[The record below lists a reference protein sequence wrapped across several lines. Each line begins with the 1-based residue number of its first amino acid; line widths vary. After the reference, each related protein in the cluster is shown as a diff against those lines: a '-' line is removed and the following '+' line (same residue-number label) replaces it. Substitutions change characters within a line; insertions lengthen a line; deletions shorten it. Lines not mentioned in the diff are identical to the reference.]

1 MQLHTTTTGDGERHV
16 GLVHGLGGDGETWRP
31 LVDRML
37 ETGRYT
43 VTTVDLRGHGHSGR
57 ASSYS
62 LDEFATDLV
71 EALPTGLDSVVGHSL
86 GGAVLVRAVARL
98 RPPRAIYLDPG
109 FHLALPTSGLAGRL
123 FWAVPPLTLTVA
135 GLAQARTTKAV
146 RASYDAA
153 TVALLDD
160 ARERF
165 DTRMAIGVFRDVAH
179 APVEVA
185 PPAVPSVVVL
195 SDDSPAVLPEPVARS
210 LEGVGWELR
219 RLPGVHHDMHLEA
232 PDRVFELVGDV
243 L

>member
-16 GLVHGLGGDGETWRP
+16 GLVHGLGGDGATWQP

-37 ETGRYT
+37 ATGRYT

-98 RPPRAIYLDPG
+98 RPRRAIYLDPG
-109 FHLALPTSGLAGRL
+109 FHLALPTTGIAGRL
-123 FWAVPPLTLTVA
+123 FWAVPPLTLGVA
-135 GLAQARTTKAV
+135 SLAQARKTKAV
-146 RASYDAA
+146 RARYDAA
-153 TVALLDD
+153 TVALLDG

-165 DTRMAIGVFRDVAH
+165 DTKMAIGVFRDVAH
-179 APVEVA
+179 APIEAA

-195 SDDSPAVLPEPVARS
+195 SDDSPAVLPDPVAH
-210 LEGVGWELR
+210 LFEGVGWELR

-232 PDRVFELVGDV
+232 PDRVFALVADV